1 MNCSAPFGSIAIVAS
16 ASATAFV
23 LEHGYC
29 RSVYVTDPNGMI
41 VELTHDAPNVEQINA
56 DRLADAH
63 AELKRWLGGDHD
75 DYRAEIQK
83 SSACVG
89 TTTERFPWC
98 HRRDAASSLVLVH
111 GRARFAR
118 RRLADTAWADVLAN

>member
-89 TTTERFPWC
+89 TTTER
-98 HRRDAASSLVLVH
+98 DSL
-111 GRARFAR
+111 GRYGVGGRIGELTEFATQSQ
-118 RRLADTAWADVLAN
+118 LAIAIGGMSATW